1 MSPLHLMHN
10 NPGMRRRLAF
20 LVLLAALC
28 ATAQIGSPA
37 QAAEGFALTLAMDG
51 TGSGTVECE
60 VDEGPAEL
68 CAAQY
73 PEGTDLV
80 LVPTPD
86 PDSEFTEF
94 TGDCGPGDCELT
106 MTEARSVTATFD
118 LLPQFALTLK
128 TSGNGSGTVKCV
140 VGMGP
145 AETCKATYPE
155 GTELT
160 LVPEAAPNSEF
171 IRFAG
176 DCEEETCELTMD
188 EAHSVTTVFSLIP
201 MPPEYA
207 FTLKLKGTG
216 SGTVLCEAQEGPE
229 PCKAKYPE
237 ETELLL
243 HPSAASG
250 SEFAGFSGACSGFT
264 CEVTMDA
271 AKTVTATFNL
281 IPRTLSVTKAGTGAG
296 TVQCKFN
303 GGSAG
308 ACASPQPNGT
318 TVEIIATANAG
329 STFVGFS
336 GGTGSASSCSTSPCS
351 FTITAN
357 SSVTATFNLKPTE
370 FSLTVNEA
378 GTGSGTVKCKVGAG
392 SPETCATEYPEGTA
406 LTLIAE
412 ASAGSE
418 FAGFS
423 GACTG
428 SSCALAMNAA
438 LTVTATFDLIPP
450 EFEYPLTVE
459 RIGTGSGTVSSDPAG
474 IDCGSDCSEPFL
486 EGTKVTLTAAPA
498 PGSAFDHW
506 TGGGCTGSGAC
517 TTTMS
522 TSRIAKAVFTAVGQR
537 TLTVSRAGTGRGT
550 VTSSPAGIDC
560 GQACEAGFGVGTKVT
575 LTVIAAA
582 GSRFAGFSGA
592 CTGTGSCRVTMDEAR
607 DVTATFEKIANG
619 WVRAAARA
627 KVKAGKALLGISC
640 AGEGACKGKLKL
652 LARVGPGGKRVT
664 IGTTSFSVAPK
675 ASRTLRIGLT
685 RRAKKRLSRSE
696 TGLAA
701 RVSGTGVE
709 RRQVR
714 LKKA

>member
-1 MSPLHLMHN
+1 
-10 NPGMRRRLAF
+10 MRRRLAF
-20 LVLLAALC
+20 IALLAALC
-28 ATAQIGSPA
+28 ATVQIGSPA
-37 QAAEGFALTLAMDG
+37 QAADLFSLTIATDG
-51 TGSGTVECE
+51 TGAGTVECE
-60 VDEGPAEL
+60 VDEGPAEP
-68 CAAQY
+68 CASQY

-80 LVPTPD
+80 LVPSPASG
-86 PDSEFTEF
+86 SEFTEF
-94 TGDCGPGDCELT
+94 TGDCGPSECELT
-106 MTEARSVTATFD
+106 MTEAKSVTATFD

-201 MPPEYA
+201 MPPEYS

-243 HPSAASG
+243 HPSAAAG

-271 AKTVTATFNL
+271 AKTVTAAFNL

-308 ACASPQPNGT
+308 ACTSPQPNGAS
-318 TVEIIATANAG
+318 VEIIATPSAS
-329 STFVGFS
+329 STFAGFG

-370 FSLTVNEA
+370 FALDVNNA
-378 GTGSGTVKCKVGAG
+378 GTGSGTVKCKAGAG
-392 SPETCATEYPEGTA
+392 SPEPCATEYPEGTA

-412 ASAGSE
+412 AGAGSE

-428 SSCALAMNAA
+428 SSCALTMNAA
-438 LTVTATFDLIPP
+438 KTVTATFDLIPP
-450 EFEYPLTVE
+450 PFEYPLAVE
-459 RIGTGSGTVSSDPAG
+459 RLGTGSGTVTSDPAG
-474 IDCGSDCSEPFL
+474 IDCGPDCSESLP
-486 EGTKVTLTAAPA
+486 EGTKVTLTATPA
-498 PGSAFDHW
+498 PGSVFDHW
-506 TGGGCTGSGAC
+506 TGGGCTGSGTC

-522 TSRIAKAVFTAVGQR
+522 TSRTAKAVFTAVGQR
-537 TLTVSRAGTGRGT
+537 TLTVSRVGTGRGT
-550 VTSSPAGIDC
+550 VTSSPTGIDC
-560 GQACEAGFGVGTKVT
+560 GGACEAGFGVGTKVT
-575 LTVIAAA
+575 LTATAAA

-607 DVTATFEKIANG
+607 EVTVAFQRVPNG
-619 WVRAAARA
+619 VARAAARA
-627 KVKAGKALLGISC
+627 KVKAGKALLRISC
-640 AGEGACKGKLKL
+640 PGEGACKGKLKL
-652 LARVGPGGKRVT
+652 LARVGPGGKRAT
-664 IGTTSFSVAPK
+664 IGTASFSVAPD
-675 ASRTLRIGLT
+675 ASRTLRIGLI
-685 RRAKKRLSRSE
+685 RKAKQMLSRSE
-696 TGLAA
+696 AGLVA

-709 RRQVR
+709 GRQVR
-714 LKKA
+714 LKQA

>member
-1 MSPLHLMHN
+1 MK
-10 NPGMRRRLAF
+10 RRLAF
-20 LVLLAALC
+20 LAVLAALC
-28 ATAQIGSPA
+28 ATVQIGAPA
-37 QAAEGFALTLAMDG
+37 QAAETFALTIATNG
-51 TGSGTVECE
+51 TGTGTVECE
-60 VDEGPAEL
+60 VGGGLAGA

-73 PEGTDLV
+73 PEGTEV
-80 LVPTPD
+80 ALVPSPASG
-86 PDSEFTEF
+86 SEFTKF
-94 TGDCGPGDCELT
+94 TGDCGPDTCELT
-106 MTEARSVTATFD
+106 MTEAKSVTATFT

-128 TSGNGSGTVKCV
+128 TSGNGSGTVKCA
-140 VGMGP
+140 VGTGP

-155 GTELT
+155 GTEVT

-201 MPPEYA
+201 MPPEYS

-243 HPSAASG
+243 HPSPAAG

-281 IPRTLSVTKAGTGAG
+281 IPRTLSVAKAGTGAG

-303 GGSAG
+303 GGSPG
-308 ACASPQPNGT
+308 ACTSPQPNGT
-318 TVEIIATANAG
+318 SVEIIATPSAS
-329 STFVGFS
+329 STFAGFS
-336 GGTGSASSCSTSPCS
+336 GTGSALSCSTSPCS

-370 FSLTVNEA
+370 FALTVSNA

-392 SPETCATEYPEGTA
+392 SPEACATEYPEGTA

-423 GACTG
+423 GACSGFT
-428 SSCALAMNAA
+428 CEVTMNAPRS
-438 LTVTATFDLIPP
+438 VTATFSLIPP
-450 EFEYPLTVE
+450 KFEYLLAVE
-459 RIGTGSGTVSSDPAG
+459 RIGTGSGTVTSAPAG
-474 IDCGSDCSEPFL
+474 IDCGSDCTESLP
-486 EGTKVTLTAAPA
+486 EGTKVTLTATPA
-498 PGSAFDHW
+498 PGSVFDHW
-506 TGGGCTGSGAC
+506 TGGGCTGSGTC

-522 TSRIAKAVFTAVGQR
+522 TARIAKAVFTAVGQR
-537 TLTVSRAGTGRGT
+537 TLTVSRVGTGRGT

-560 GQACEAGFGVGTKVT
+560 GQACEANFGVGAKVT
-575 LTVIAAA
+575 LTATAAV
-582 GSRFAGFSGA
+582 GSSFAGFAGA
-592 CTGTGSCRVTMDEAR
+592 CTGTGSCRVTMDQAR
-607 DVTATFEKIANG
+607 EVTATFEKVPNGIA
-619 WVRAAARA
+619 RAAARA
-627 KVKAGKALLGISC
+627 KVKAGKALLKIACVGK
-640 AGEGACKGKLKL
+640 GACKGKLKL
-652 LARVGPGGKRVT
+652 LARVRPGGKRVT
-664 IGTTSFSVAPK
+664 IGTAPFSLAPR
-675 ASRTLRIGLT
+675 ASKTLRIGLV
-685 RRAKKRLSRSE
+685 RRAKRMLSHSD

-701 RVSGTGVE
+701 RVSGRGVE

-714 LKKA
+714 LNKA

>member
-1 MSPLHLMHN
+1 MK
-10 NPGMRRRLAF
+10 RRLAF
-20 LVLLAALC
+20 LAVLAALC
-28 ATAQIGSPA
+28 ATAQIGAPA
-37 QAAEGFALTLAMDG
+37 QAADLFALTIVTDG
-51 TGSGTVECE
+51 TGTGTVKCE
-60 VDEGPAEL
+60 VDGGSAEA

-80 LVPTPD
+80 LVPSPASG
-86 PDSEFTEF
+86 SEFIEF
-94 TGDCGPGDCELT
+94 AGDCGPSDCELT
-106 MTEARSVTATFD
+106 MDEAKSVTATFD

-140 VGMGP
+140 VGAGP
-145 AETCKATYPE
+145 VETCKATYPE

-160 LVPEAAPNSEF
+160 LWPEAAPDSEF

-176 DCEEETCELTMD
+176 DCEEETCELTME

-201 MPPEYA
+201 MPPEYS

-237 ETELLL
+237 ETELFL
-243 HPSAASG
+243 HPSPAAG
-250 SEFAGFSGACSGFT
+250 SEFAGFSGACSGLT

-271 AKTVTATFNL
+271 AKTVSATFNL

-308 ACASPQPNGT
+308 ACTSPQPNGT
-318 TVEIIATANAG
+318 SVEIIATPSAS
-329 STFVGFS
+329 STFAGFS
-336 GGTGSASSCSTSPCS
+336 GGTGSASSCSTSPCG

-357 SSVTATFNLKPTE
+357 SSVTATFSLKPTE
-370 FSLTVNEA
+370 FALTVNKA

-423 GACTG
+423 GACSGFT
-428 SSCALAMNAA
+428 CEVTMNAA
-438 LTVTATFDLIPP
+438 KAVTATFNLIPP

-459 RIGTGSGTVSSDPAG
+459 RIGTGSGTVTSNPAG
-474 IDCGSDCSEPFL
+474 IDCGPDCTESLP
-486 EGTKVTLTAAPA
+486 EGTKVTLTATPA
-498 PGSAFDHW
+498 PGSVFDHW
-506 TGGGCTGSGAC
+506 TGGGCTGSGTC

-522 TSRIAKAVFTAVGQR
+522 TARIARAVFIAVGQR

-560 GQACEAGFGVGTKVT
+560 GQACVADFGVGAKVT
-575 LTVIAAA
+575 LTATAAA

-592 CTGTGSCRVTMDEAR
+592 CTGTGSCRVTMDQAR
-607 DVTATFEKIANG
+607 EVTATFEKLPNGIA
-619 WVRAAARA
+619 RAAARA
-627 KVKAGKALLGISC
+627 KVKAGKALLRIACVGK
-640 AGEGACKGKLKL
+640 GACKGKLKL

-664 IGTTSFSVAPK
+664 IGTASFSLAPH
-675 ASRTLRIGLT
+675 ASRTLRIGLV
-685 RRAKKRLSRSE
+685 RRAKRMLSVSE

-701 RVSGTGVE
+701 RVSGRGVE

-714 LKKA
+714 LNMA

>member
-1 MSPLHLMHN
+1 
-10 NPGMRRRLAF
+10 MRRRLAF
-20 LVLLAALC
+20 LALLAALC
-28 ATAQIGSPA
+28 AAAQIGSPA
-37 QAAEGFALTLAMDG
+37 QAAEGLALTIAIDG
-51 TGSGTVECE
+51 TGTGTVECE
-60 VDEGPAEL
+60 VDEGPAED
-68 CAAQY
+68 CASQY
-73 PEGTDLV
+73 PEGTELK
-80 LVPTPD
+80 LVPNPE
-86 PDSEFTEF
+86 PDSEFTGF
-94 TGDCGPGDCELT
+94 SGDCGPSECELT
-106 MTEARSVTATFD
+106 MSEAKAVTATFD

-128 TSGNGSGTVKCV
+128 TSGSGSGTVKCV
-140 VGMGP
+140 VGVGP

-155 GTELT
+155 GTEVT
-160 LVPEAAPNSEF
+160 LVPEAASNSEF

-176 DCEEETCELTMD
+176 DCEEETCELTME

-201 MPPEYA
+201 MPPEYS
-207 FTLKLKGTG
+207 FTLKFKGTG

-243 HPSAASG
+243 HPSAAAG

-271 AKTVTATFNL
+271 AKTVTAAFNL

-318 TVEIIATANAG
+318 SVEIIATPSAG
-329 STFVGFS
+329 STFAGFS
-336 GGTGSASSCSTSPCS
+336 GGTGSASSCSTSPCG

-370 FSLTVNEA
+370 FALTVNKA
-378 GTGSGTVKCKVGAG
+378 GTGSGAVQCEVGAG
-392 SPETCATEYPEGTA
+392 SPEPCATEYPEGTA

-428 SSCALAMNAA
+428 FTCEVTMDAPRS
-438 LTVTATFDLIPP
+438 VTATFSLIPP

-459 RIGTGSGTVSSDPAG
+459 RIGTGSGTVTSDPAG
-474 IDCGSDCSEPFL
+474 IDCGSDCTETLP
-486 EGTKVTLTAAPA
+486 EGTKVTLTATPA
-498 PGSAFDHW
+498 PGSVFDHW
-506 TGGGCTGSGAC
+506 TGGGCTGSGSC

-522 TSRIAKAVFTAVGQR
+522 TSRTAKAVFTAVGDR
-537 TLTVSRAGTGRGT
+537 TLTVSRTGAGGGT
-550 VTSSPAGIDC
+550 VTSSPTGIDC
-560 GQACEAGFGVGTKVT
+560 GRTCAAGFGVGTKVT
-575 LTVIAAA
+575 LTATAAA

-607 DVTATFEKIANG
+607 DVTAAFEKVPNG
-619 WVRAAARA
+619 WVRAAATA
-627 KVKAGKALLGISC
+627 KVKAGRAMLRVSC
-640 AGEGACKGKLKL
+640 VGGGACKGKLKL
-652 LARVGPGGKRVT
+652 LAKLGPGGKRVT
-664 IGTTSFSVAPK
+664 IGTASFRVSPG
-675 ASRTLRIGLT
+675 ASKTLRIGLV
-685 RRAKKRLSRSE
+685 RKAKERLGRGSK
-696 TGLAA
+696 GLPA
-701 RVSGTGVE
+701 RVAGTWTKA
-709 RRQVR
+709 RQVR
-714 LKKA
+714 LKPG